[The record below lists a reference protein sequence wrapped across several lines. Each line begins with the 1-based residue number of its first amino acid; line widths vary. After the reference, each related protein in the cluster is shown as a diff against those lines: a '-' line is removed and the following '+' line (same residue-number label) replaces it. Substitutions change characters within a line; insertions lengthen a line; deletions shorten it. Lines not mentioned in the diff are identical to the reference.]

1 MNKIVSVLDKS
12 LFLLILTLLISGCS
26 NPVQVNESPYQNQG
40 INKDSIDPRLAE
52 ITVWQYFIDPCD
64 PANLVYRAIQ
74 RNEGNFSTCD
84 SITVEAK
91 DTLYSL
97 GFEIEWNTSKHI
109 YSLNKLNYRGSGWT
123 SLDLQCSRKYTLK
136 RVN

>member
-1 MNKIVSVLDKS
+1 MVSILDKS
-12 LFLLILTLLISGCS
+12 LFLLILTFLISGCS
-26 NPVQVNESPYQNQG
+26 NPLQVNDNPVDKNQL
-40 INKDSIDPRLAE
+40 ISQDSINPKLAE

-84 SITVEAK
+84 SITLEAK
-91 DTLYSL
+91 DTLYSV
-97 GFEIEWNTSKHI
+97 GFEIEWNTSKHT

-123 SLDLQCSRKYTLK
+123 TLDLQCSRKYTLI